1 MVIVQLAS
9 PRWHGEVDGSN
20 DRRNPSHRSGDEILE
35 SRKGMLRPLYSRRI
49 MLKMLWGSLLIWSV
63 VSFLTNTV
71 ILSSFSFGR
80 NRICPPQPLFG
91 GGNIMEVGGIRRPR
105 RNDASPNWA
114 AHETNSVHVQSADDV
129 NRYHARPMPMPDES
143 EWLLNKPI
151 YSGRTIPKYL
161 HKVIITTTGG
171 YPEFIPRILKMMN
184 DNDVSKGIASNRN
197 SNWTGSIEE
206 AHLSWKEKN
215 PSYDIRYYDLHD
227 CRLYLRQ
234 HFHPLFLRAFDCI
247 EAFAGKTNFFRY
259 LVVYREGGFYSD
271 WKQLC
276 LRDGLLDW
284 ISNDDSDEQPRWD
297 VPALGS
303 TIWFS
308 AWEAHMTDRTQ
319 NAFFGAMPQSPVL
332 AETIRLAL
340 DNIQKRAD
348 LKPKADALYM
358 TGVGVLH
365 KGVLKMAKGLD
376 GARFGFYHHYDD
388 KKFRYRNETIIKH
401 KCSKCG
407 QGNDWSDGNDYF
419 LKLKIGEYF
428 CPDAPSLFLPDMGTD
443 TVPPF
448 SFGSDRL
455 SPPQPNIHRLSP
467 PRPNESRADLPR
479 VACFFMV
486 NTNTLSD
493 AVAVRYSRWGKRCAY
508 FVIVSNGVSGGEQ
521 LLDDN
526 TALVDIHHAIEM
538 ELQTRARDVDAN
550 ERFDNVSA
558 VANYST
564 YTTFPLPQNEI
575 KEYLSLKSFYSWM
588 YMARKFSDRV
598 DYIMKADPD
607 TFMLMD
613 NYLQYL
619 YEYYSPEQQVYI
631 GRVFKTG
638 GNFNDPFITGLS
650 VTLSRATAKLLLS
663 RSTIQGVKPDYHEC
677 SAERFRR
684 NGGADDHV
692 LAHCLRSVGVYPA
705 FTRDEYGRERFLHFS
720 PAQHYGT
727 DQEPR
732 WHKKFSFTPYS
743 RRKGCCSSKA
753 CAFHYVGIEK
763 QNATLY
769 WSNFTHAWHFKKAA

>member
-1 MVIVQLAS
+1 
-9 PRWHGEVDGSN
+9 
-20 DRRNPSHRSGDEILE
+20 
-35 SRKGMLRPLYSRRI
+35 
-49 MLKMLWGSLLIWSV
+49 
-63 VSFLTNTV
+63 
-71 ILSSFSFGR
+71 
-80 NRICPPQPLFG
+80 
-91 GGNIMEVGGIRRPR
+91 
-105 RNDASPNWA
+105 
-114 AHETNSVHVQSADDV
+114 
-129 NRYHARPMPMPDES
+129 
-143 EWLLNKPI
+143 
-151 YSGRTIPKYL
+151 
-161 HKVIITTTGG
+161 
-171 YPEFIPRILKMMN
+171 
-184 DNDVSKGIASNRN
+184 
-197 SNWTGSIEE
+197 
-206 AHLSWKEKN
+206 
-215 PSYDIRYYDLHD
+215 
-227 CRLYLRQ
+227 
-234 HFHPLFLRAFDCI
+234 
-247 EAFAGKTNFFRY
+247 
-259 LVVYREGGFYSD
+259 
-271 WKQLC
+271 
-276 LRDGLLDW
+276 
-284 ISNDDSDEQPRWD
+284 
-297 VPALGS
+297 
-303 TIWFS
+303 
-308 AWEAHMTDRTQ
+308 
-319 NAFFGAMPQSPVL
+319 
-332 AETIRLAL
+332 
-340 DNIQKRAD
+340 
-348 LKPKADALYM
+348 
-358 TGVGVLH
+358 
-365 KGVLKMAKGLD
+365 
-376 GARFGFYHHYDD
+376 
-388 KKFRYRNETIIKH
+388 
-401 KCSKCG
+401 
-407 QGNDWSDGNDYF
+407 
-419 LKLKIGEYF
+419 
-428 CPDAPSLFLPDMGTD
+428 
-443 TVPPF
+443 
-448 SFGSDRL
+448 
-455 SPPQPNIHRLSP
+455 
-467 PRPNESRADLPR
+467 
-479 VACFFMV
+479 MV

-493 AVAVRYSRWGKRCAY
+493 AVAVRYSKWGKRCAF

-526 TALVDIHHAIEM
+526 TVLVDIHHAIEM

-550 ERFDNVSA
+550 ERFDDVSA

-619 YEYYSPEQQVYI
+619 YEYYSPEQQVYM

-720 PAQHYGT
+720 PAQHFGT